1 MGKDPTAALR
11 LGTRPSRLAKA
22 QASLVADSIRATTGR
37 EVTLVEISTPGDTSS
52 APITELTTVGVF
64 VSSLRAALLRGEID
78 VAVHSYKDLPT
89 APHPGL
95 TIAAVPPRED
105 PRDVLVARAGRN
117 LLELRPGSRV
127 GTGSPRRTAQLNAL
141 QLGLDVVGIR
151 GNVDTR
157 LAKVAA
163 GEFDAVVVARAGLA
177 RLGRLDEVSET
188 LDPIQI
194 LPAPAQGALAVECP
208 ADDADVL
215 GVLAALDDP
224 GSHATVL
231 AERALLAAL
240 EAGCTAPV
248 GALCDLAEGEAGP
261 ELFLRA
267 NVTAIDG
274 SAAVRSSAS
283 RSPDQAVE
291 LGRLLAAELLDLGAG
306 ELLGTELLEPS
317 RSRPRLGGNTGGAA
331 PRASGMRNR

>member
-1 MGKDPTAALR
+1 MTSIDDSVIR
-11 LGTRPSRLAKA
+11 LGTRPSRLAKI
-22 QASLVADSIRATTGR
+22 QATLVADGVRAYGGR
-37 EVTLVEISTPGDTSS
+37 EVVVVEISTPGDASS
-52 APITELTTVGVF
+52 MPISEFSTVGVF
-64 VSSLRAALLRGEID
+64 VSSLRAALLRGDID

-105 PRDVLVARAGRN
+105 PRDVLVARAGQN
-117 LLELRPGSRV
+117 LLELVPGSRV

-157 LAKVAA
+157 LSAVAS
-163 GEFDAVVVARAGLA
+163 GVVDAVVVARAGLA
-177 RLGRLDEVSET
+177 RLGRLDEVTET

-194 LPAPAQGALAVECP
+194 LPAPAQGALAVECRT
-208 ADDADVL
+208 DDADVVR
-215 GVLAALDDP
+215 VLSALDDP
-224 GSHATVL
+224 AARATVT
-231 AERALLAAL
+231 AERALLATL

-248 GALCDLAEGEAGP
+248 GALCEFAEGEDGP

-274 SAAVRSSAS
+274 SAAVRSSAL
-283 RSPDQAVE
+283 RSPDEAAE
-291 LGRLLAAELLDLGAG
+291 LGRLLATELLDLGA
-306 ELLGTELLEPS
+306 EDLLGTSPTTA
-317 RSRPRLGGNTGGAA
+317 RSSQATGNSAA
-331 PRASGMRNR
+331 DTNAVGMRNS

>member
-1 MGKDPTAALR
+1 MTDFSKQAAIR
-11 LGTRPSRLAKA
+11 LGTRPSRLAKI
-22 QASLVADSIRATTGR
+22 QAGQIADAVRAVSDRDVA
-37 EVTLVEISTPGDTSS
+37 LVEISTPGDASL
-52 APITELTTVGVF
+52 APITEFSTVGVF
-64 VSSLRAALLRGEID
+64 VSSLRAALLRGDID

-105 PRDVLVARAGRN
+105 PRDVLVARDRKN
-117 LLELRPGSRV
+117 LLELTPGSRV

-141 QLGLDVVGIR
+141 QLGLNVVGIR

-157 LAKVAA
+157 LAAVASGA
-163 GEFDAVVVARAGLA
+163 VDAVVVARAGLA
-177 RLGRLDEVSET
+177 RLGLLDEVTET

-194 LPAPAQGALAVECP
+194 LPAPAQGALAVECRT
-208 ADDADVL
+208 DDAEVL
-215 GVLAALDDP
+215 RVLVQLDAP
-224 GSHATVL
+224 GSRATVQ

-248 GALCDLAEGEAGP
+248 GALCELAEGEDGP

-274 SAAVRSSAS
+274 SAAVRSSAA
-283 RSPDQAVE
+283 RSPDQATE
-291 LGRLLAAELLDLGAG
+291 LGRLLAAELLDLGAE
-306 ELLGTELLEPS
+306 ELLGPS
-317 RSRPRLGGNTGGAA
+317 LATGNAA
-331 PRASGMRNR
+331 TDINAVGMRNR

>member
-1 MGKDPTAALR
+1 MSPTAASVIR

-22 QASLVADSIRATTGR
+22 QAALVAESLRAKTGR
-37 EVTLVEISTPGDTSS
+37 NVVVVEISTPGDDSS
-52 APITELTTVGVF
+52 APITEFATVGVF
-64 VSSLRAALLRGEID
+64 VSSLRSALLSGEID

-95 TIAAVPPRED
+95 TIAAVPTRED
-105 PRDVLVARAGRN
+105 PRDVLVARDGRN
-117 LLELRPGSRV
+117 LLELGPGSRV

-157 LAKVAA
+157 LAAVASGA
-163 GEFDAVVVARAGLA
+163 VDAIVVARAGLA
-177 RLGRLDEVSET
+177 RLGRLGEVTET
-188 LDPIQI
+188 LDPIQV
-194 LPAPAQGALAVECP
+194 LPAPAQGALAVECR
-208 ADDADVL
+208 ADDSAVI
-215 GVLAALDDP
+215 GVLAGLDDP
-224 GSHATVL
+224 GSRATVD

-248 GALCDLAEGEAGP
+248 GAMCELAEGEEGP

-274 SAAVRSSAS
+274 SAAVRSSAA
-283 RSPDQAVE
+283 RSPHQATE
-291 LGRLLAAELLDLGAG
+291 LGRLLAAELLDLGAD
-306 ELLGTELLEPS
+306 ELLGTSPTVSAPS
-317 RSRPRLGGNTGGAA
+317 QVTDINAV
-331 PRASGMRNR
+331 GMRNK

>member
-1 MGKDPTAALR
+1 MSPTPEPAIR

-22 QASLVADSIRATTGR
+22 QATVVAESLRASTGR
-37 EVTLVEISTPGDTSS
+37 NVAVVEISTPGDDSS
-52 APITELTTVGVF
+52 APITEFSTVGVF
-64 VSSLRAALLRGEID
+64 VSSLRSALLSGEID

-95 TIAAVPPRED
+95 TIAAVPTRED
-105 PRDVLVARAGRN
+105 PRDVLVASDGRN
-117 LLELRPGSRV
+117 LLELGPGSRV

-157 LAKVAA
+157 LAAVASGA
-163 GEFDAVVVARAGLA
+163 VDAIVVARAGLA
-177 RLGRLDEVSET
+177 RLGRLGEVTET
-188 LDPIQI
+188 LDPIQL
-194 LPAPAQGALAVECP
+194 LPAPAQGALAVECR
-208 ADDADVL
+208 ADDSAL
-215 GVLAALDDP
+215 IGVLAGIEDP
-224 GSHATVL
+224 GSRATVD

-248 GALCDLAEGEAGP
+248 GAMCELAEGEEGP

-274 SAAVRSSAS
+274 SAAVRSSAA
-283 RSPDQAVE
+283 RSPHQATE
-291 LGRLLAAELLDLGAG
+291 LGRLLAAELLDLGAE
-306 ELLGTELLEPS
+306 ELLGASPTVPAPS
-317 RSRPRLGGNTGGAA
+317 QVTDINAV
-331 PRASGMRNR
+331 GMRHR